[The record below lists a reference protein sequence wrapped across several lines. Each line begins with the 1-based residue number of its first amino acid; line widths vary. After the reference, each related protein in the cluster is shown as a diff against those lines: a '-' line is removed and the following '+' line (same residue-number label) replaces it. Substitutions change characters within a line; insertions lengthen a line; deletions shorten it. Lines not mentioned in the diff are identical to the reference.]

1 MHTLWRI
8 EQLIKDLDDDP
19 EAWQRVCDVIRT
31 LRGFS
36 AEDSA
41 NCATIEEY
49 IQKVY
54 LPAVEYAH
62 ITHTIETVPVY
73 VISKSRE
80 IEPKPILL
88 SNGPDQAKLCPVF
101 FSYDYAEKICT
112 GLDNGAPHPFI
123 ARIPFFALLDP
134 KFGLLGRNENI
145 EFAMQDDRAKTSLLC
160 FKKEDAVRILTKSI
174 YAQQSDFFERTAKK
188 INNNKR
194 NLELLKQA
202 DSETNKT

>member
-1 MHTLWRI
+1 MNTLWRI

-19 EAWQRVCDVIRT
+19 EAWQQVCDVIRT

-80 IEPKPILL
+80 TEPKPILL

-134 KFGLLGRNENI
+134 NSDCWEKT
-145 EFAMQDDRAKTSLLC
+145 KTSNLPC
-160 FKKEDAVRILTKSI
+160 RTIEQKPVCCVSKKMMR
-174 YAQQSDFFERTAKK
+174 FEF
-188 INNNKR
+188 
-194 NLELLKQA
+194 
-202 DSETNKT
+202 